1 LNQIISSCTGSN
13 RNPYLKANAMDRRKT
28 VTGTIKIVGCARID
42 GDDHFSIVL
51 EEEPCRI
58 YTGSRNSRLAV
69 AREGQFVSI
78 VFETFGND
86 VHIIKGFSIEA
97 KSA

>member
-1 LNQIISSCTGSN
+1 MY
-13 RNPYLKANAMDRRKT
+13 RDRQT

-51 EEEPCRI
+51 EADPCRI
-58 YTGSRNSRLAV
+58 YTGSRSARLAV

-78 VFETFGND
+78 AFETIGND
-86 VHIIKGFSIEA
+86 VHIIKGFSLEA
-97 KSA
+97 KTA